1 VTVAI
6 ADALPPAPVA
16 VAVYVVVAFGVTD
29 WVPPF
34 VARVYELPSL
44 PVTVTWVASVA
55 ATVNVDED
63 SALMVAGLALME
75 TVGAGSKVTVAVALA
90 VAPPLEVATA
100 V

>member
-1 VTVAI
+1 
-6 ADALPPAPVA
+6 
-16 VAVYVVVAFGVTD
+16 
-29 WVPPF
+29 
-34 VARVYELPSL
+34 VYELPSL